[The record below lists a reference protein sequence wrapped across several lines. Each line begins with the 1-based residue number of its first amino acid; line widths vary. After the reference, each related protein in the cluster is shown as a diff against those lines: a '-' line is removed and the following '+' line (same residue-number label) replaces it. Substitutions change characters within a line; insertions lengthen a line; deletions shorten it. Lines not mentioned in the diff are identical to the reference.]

1 MILGIKTIG
10 GKPMVIFGGILVF
23 LSLPLII
30 GYFVGE
36 KKNNSWRNLGAIML
50 VIGILIM
57 LIPS

>member
-1 MILGIKTIG
+1 
-10 GKPMVIFGGILVF
+10 MVIFGGILVF